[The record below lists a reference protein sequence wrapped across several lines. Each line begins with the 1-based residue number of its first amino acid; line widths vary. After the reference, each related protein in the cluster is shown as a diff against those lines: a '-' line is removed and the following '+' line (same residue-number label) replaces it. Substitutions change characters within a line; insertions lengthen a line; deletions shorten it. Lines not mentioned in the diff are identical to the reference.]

1 MELKTYFLGL
11 RVDERA
17 DFARRCGVAL
27 GHLRNI
33 AYGSRSCTEG
43 LAIAIERETDGQL
56 TCESLCPGADWA
68 FIRGTSARAI
78 PEGRKTA

>member
-1 MELKTYFLGL
+1 MDLKTYFLGL
-11 RVDERA
+11 QVEQRA

-43 LAIAIERETDGQL
+43 LAIAIERETAGLL

-68 FIRGTSARAI
+68 FIRGTGARPPQEA
-78 PEGRKTA
+78 RKIA